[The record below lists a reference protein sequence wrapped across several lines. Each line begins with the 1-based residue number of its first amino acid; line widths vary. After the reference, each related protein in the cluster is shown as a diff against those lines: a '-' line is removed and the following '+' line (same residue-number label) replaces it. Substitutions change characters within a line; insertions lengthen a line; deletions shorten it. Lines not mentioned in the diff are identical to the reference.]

1 MISNLFNTRWLCRAT
16 DLFDFFKE
24 KPRKRILLVSHELTQ
39 TGAPRALLSLAL
51 MLRELGAEVEMVS
64 LSDGEI
70 QQEIVD
76 AGLIC
81 RIPTP
86 PHSYHASFRSTLR

>member
-1 MISNLFNTRWLCRAT
+1 
-16 DLFDFFKE
+16 
-24 KPRKRILLVSHELTQ
+24 
-39 TGAPRALLSLAL
+39 

-86 PHSYHASFRSTLR
+86 PIHTMHPSDPLYVDTLQYISSFDLILFRFSR